1 LRQTIDDMCCGAYL
15 REEIVRRIIVAT
27 SNQGKMHEIR
37 EILNGTDVE
46 LLSLKDV
53 GLNPHIEETGETFE
67 ENAIIK
73 AKAVMELTGGEIVM
87 ADDSG
92 LEVDYLNKAPGVY
105 SARFLGENTS
115 YAIKNQY
122 ILDQLTGVEEAKRSA
137 RFVCVIACAYPDGEI
152 LTFRGTIEGRIAD
165 KICGTNGFG
174 YDPIFYVSQY
184 NCTTAEMQPQQKNQI
199 SHRAQA
205 LKAMKEMIM
214 K

>member
-1 LRQTIDDMCCGAYL
+1 
-15 REEIVRRIIVAT
+15 VRKIIVAT

-37 EILNGTDVE
+37 EILNGIDVE
-46 LLSLKDV
+46 LLSLKDA
-53 GLNPHIEETGETFE
+53 GLNLQIEETGETFE

-73 AKAVMELTGGEIVM
+73 AKTVMEQTGALVM

-92 LEVDYLNKAPGVY
+92 LEVDYLNKEPGVY
-105 SARFLGENTS
+105 SARFLGEDTS

-122 ILDQLTGVEEAKRSA
+122 ILDRLAGVEEAKRSA

-174 YDPIFYVSQY
+174 YDPIFYVPQY
-184 NCTTAEMQPQQKNQI
+184 NCTTAEMLPQLKNEI

-205 LKAMKEMIM
+205 LKAMREAIIK
-214 K
+214 